1 MAAYIK
7 VYMADGYIGLK
18 FSKSDGGCFVTIGC
32 FLLKQK
38 LIQYRKIADKKSV
51 YCDKFKIVH

>member
-1 MAAYIK
+1 
-7 VYMADGYIGLK
+7 MADGYIGLK